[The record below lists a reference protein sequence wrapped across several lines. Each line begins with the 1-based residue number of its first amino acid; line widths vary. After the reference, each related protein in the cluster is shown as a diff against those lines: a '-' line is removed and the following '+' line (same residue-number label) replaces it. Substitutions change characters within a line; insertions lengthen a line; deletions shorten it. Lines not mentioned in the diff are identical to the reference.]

1 MAGTPRIRTFHNNE
15 KRARFLIR
23 TAKEIKSY
31 SVQKKILLSLL
42 AMLLTVTGTFYI
54 LATLYER
61 TGSFTVGVN
70 KVDMVREGLSL
81 SESVTLENPATNLN
95 ADVDEHITNI
105 AEEWIDENVDSIDG
119 VHNGDNYIA
128 YTFYLFNGGD
138 IFLNYEYSINVSNVT
153 NGLDEAIRIKL
164 YTNGVPETF
173 AKTKSDGSGPERNTT
188 EFYSGSIAAYA
199 RIDNFAP
206 QQVTK
211 YTVVIWIEGNDP
223 DCVDWLLGGKLKVD
237 MNFAVIH

>member
-1 MAGTPRIRTFHNNE
+1 MGAPRVRTFLNNE

-23 TAKEIKSY
+23 TAKEVKSY
-31 SVQKKILLSLL
+31 QVQKKVLLSLL
-42 AMLLTVTGTFYI
+42 AMLITITGTFYM

-70 KVDMVREGLSL
+70 KIDMVREGLSL
-81 SESVTLENPATNLN
+81 SESYTLENPATNLN
-95 ADVDEHITNI
+95 AEVNEHITNI
-105 AEEWIDENVDSIDG
+105 AEDWIAENVDAIDG

-138 IFLNYEYSINVSNVT
+138 IHLNYEYSINVTNVT
-153 NGLDEAIRIKL
+153 NGLDEAIRIRL
-164 YTNGVPETF
+164 YTNGESVTY
-173 AKTKSDGSGPERNTT
+173 AKTKSDGTGAELNTT
-188 EFYSGSIAAYA
+188 EFYSNGIAAY
-199 RIDNFAP
+199 RRVDNFAP
-206 QQVTK
+206 AAVNK

-237 MNFAVIH
+237 MAFNVVH

>member
-1 MAGTPRIRTFHNNE
+1 MGAPRVRTFLNNE

-31 SVQKKILLSLL
+31 QVQKKVLLSLL
-42 AMLLTVTGTFYI
+42 AMLITITGTFYM

-70 KVDMVREGLSL
+70 KIDMVREGLSL
-81 SESVTLENPATNLN
+81 SESYTLENPATNLN
-95 ADVDEHITNI
+95 AEVNEHITNI
-105 AEEWIDENVDSIDG
+105 AEDWIAENVDAIDG

-128 YTFYLFNGGD
+128 YTFYLFNAGD
-138 IFLNYEYSINVSNVT
+138 IHLNYEYAINVTNVT

-164 YTNGVPETF
+164 YTNGTPETF
-173 AKTKSDGSGPERNTT
+173 AKTKSDGSGPEKDTT
-188 EFYSGSIAAYA
+188 EFYSNGIAAY
-199 RIDNFAP
+199 RRVDSFAP
-206 QQVTK
+206 GAVTK
-211 YTVVIWIEGNDP
+211 HTVVIWVEGNDP

-237 MNFAVIH
+237 MAFNVVH

>member
-1 MAGTPRIRTFHNNE
+1 MGAPRVRTFLNNE

-31 SVQKKILLSLL
+31 QVQKKVLLSLL
-42 AMLLTVTGTFYI
+42 AMLITITGTFYM

-70 KVDMVREGLSL
+70 KIDMVREGLSL
-81 SESVTLENPATNLN
+81 SESYTLENPATNLN
-95 ADVDEHITNI
+95 AEVNEHITNI
-105 AEEWIDENVDSIDG
+105 AEDWIAENVDAIDG

-138 IFLNYEYSINVSNVT
+138 IHLNYEYSINVTNVT

-164 YTNGVPETF
+164 YTNGTPETF
-173 AKTKSDGSGPERNTT
+173 AKTKSDGTGPELNTT
-188 EFYSGSIAAYA
+188 EFYSNGIAAY
-199 RIDNFAP
+199 RRVDNFAP
-206 QQVTK
+206 GTANK
-211 YTVVIWIEGNDP
+211 YTIVIWIEGNDP

-237 MNFAVIH
+237 MAFAVIH

>member
-1 MAGTPRIRTFHNNE
+1 MGAPRVRTFLNNE

-23 TAKEIKSY
+23 TAREIKSY
-31 SVQKKILLSLL
+31 QVQKKVLLSLL
-42 AMLLTVTGTFYI
+42 AMLITITGTFYM

-70 KVDMVREGLSL
+70 KIDMVREGLSL
-81 SESVTLENPATNLN
+81 SESYTLENPATNLN
-95 ADVDEHITNI
+95 AEVNEHITNI
-105 AEEWIDENVDSIDG
+105 SEDWIAENVDAIDG

-138 IFLNYEYSINVSNVT
+138 IYLNYEYSINVTNVT
-153 NGLDEAIRIKL
+153 NGLDEAIRIRL
-164 YTNGVPETF
+164 YTNGESVTY
-173 AKTKSDGSGPERNTT
+173 AKTKSDGTGPELDTT
-188 EFYSGSIAAYA
+188 EFYSNGIAAY
-199 RIDNFAP
+199 RRVDNFAP
-206 QQVTK
+206 SAVTR

-237 MNFAVIH
+237 MAFNVVH

>member
-1 MAGTPRIRTFHNNE
+1 MGAPRVRTFLNNE

-23 TAKEIKSY
+23 TAREIKSY
-31 SVQKKILLSLL
+31 QVQKKVLLSLL
-42 AMLLTVTGTFYI
+42 AMLITITGTFYM

-70 KVDMVREGLSL
+70 KIDMVREGLSL
-81 SESVTLENPATNLN
+81 SESYTLENPATNLN
-95 ADVDEHITNI
+95 AEVNEHITNI
-105 AEEWIDENVDSIDG
+105 AEDWIAENVDAIDG

-138 IFLNYEYSINVSNVT
+138 IHLNYEYSINVTNVT

-164 YTNGVPETF
+164 YTNGTPETF
-173 AKTKSDGSGPERNTT
+173 AKTKSDGTGPELNTT
-188 EFYSGSIAAYA
+188 EFYSNGIAAY
-199 RIDNFAP
+199 RRVDNFAP
-206 QQVTK
+206 GTANK
-211 YTVVIWIEGNDP
+211 YTIVIWIEGNDP

-237 MNFAVIH
+237 MAFAVIH

>member
-1 MAGTPRIRTFHNNE
+1 MGAPRIRTFHNTE

-31 SVQKKILLSLL
+31 QVQKKVLLSLL
-42 AMLLTVTGTFYI
+42 AMLLTITGTFYM

-81 SESVTLENPATNLN
+81 SESYTLENPATHLN
-95 ADVDEHITNI
+95 AEVNEHITNI
-105 AEEWIDENVDSIDG
+105 AEEWIAENVDTIDG

-128 YTFYLFNGGD
+128 YTFYLFNGGNTY
-138 IFLNYEYSINVSNVT
+138 FNYEHSINVSNVT
-153 NGLDEAIRIKL
+153 NNLDEAIRIRL
-164 YTNGVPETF
+164 YVNGTPTTY
-173 AKTKSDGSGPERNTT
+173 AKTKSDGTGPEQGTT
-188 EFYSGSIAAYA
+188 EFYSGDIAAYE
-199 RIDNFAP
+199 RVDNFAP
-206 QQVTK
+206 GAVTK

-223 DCVDWLLGGKLKVD
+223 DCIDWLIGGM
-237 MNFAVIH
+237 MNIEMIISAVH